1 MKKMRLKHNKKRN
14 TAFVYEALVR
24 ELTESVVKNN
34 RNKQNKIASIIKEHF
49 TTDSILKEELELYK
63 SIYETRHVEKNL
75 AEKIVVQ
82 VKEKHDSLDK
92 KKLFQEQS
100 ALINKISRTLSSKV
114 YSNFVPNY
122 KTIASVYSIFQ
133 NALPVRDRV
142 LLEENIIDQ
151 MSASID
157 TTSESLQPIDSLVY
171 TTFVNNFNKEYSNV
185 LNENQKALLNNYVS
199 SFADNGVELKIY
211 LNEEI
216 GRIKETLEGFKSKEV
231 IISDKNLK
239 QKVEK
244 VYSILDETKLRE
256 VDINTVEIVLTA
268 QELIEELSEDGD

>member
-1 MKKMRLKHNKKRN
+1 MRLKHNKKRN

-142 LLEENIIDQ
+142 LLEENIIVQ

>member
-1 MKKMRLKHNKKRN
+1 M
-14 TAFVYEALVR
+14 
-24 ELTESVVKNN
+24 
-34 RNKQNKIASIIKEHF
+34 
-49 TTDSILKEELELYK
+49 
-63 SIYETRHVEKNL
+63 
-75 AEKIVVQ
+75 Q
-82 VKEKHDSLDK
+82 VKERHDSLDK

-133 NALPVRDRV
+133 DALPVRDRV

-157 TTSESLQPIDSLVY
+157 TTNEILQPIDSLVY

-199 SFADNGVELKIY
+199 SFADNGVELKVY

-216 GRIKETLEGFKSKEV
+216 GRIKKTLEGVKSKEV

-256 VDINTVEIVLTA
+256 VDIKTIEIVLTA